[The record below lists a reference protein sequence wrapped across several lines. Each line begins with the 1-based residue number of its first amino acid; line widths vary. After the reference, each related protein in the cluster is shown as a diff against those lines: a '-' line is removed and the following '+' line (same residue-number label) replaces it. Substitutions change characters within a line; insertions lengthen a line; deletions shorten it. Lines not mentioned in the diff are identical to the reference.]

1 MKQFKEKALELQGH
15 MQGLMAM
22 KTDELRINKE
32 LHEKK
37 IERLD
42 ELKGAVDE
50 QEFTRR
56 VEEVKSSEA
65 DKRED
70 I

>member
-1 MKQFKEKALELQGH
+1 
-15 MQGLMAM
+15 MAM